1 MSTTRDQAL
10 KEHTRAIISDLSSD
24 EQRLLSGVIKAE
36 REKLHM
42 KLPRNI
48 HEDLWK
54 VVVEVIK

>member
-1 MSTTRDQAL
+1 MSQSRDQTL
-10 KEHTRAIISDLSSD
+10 REHTRTIITELTND

-36 REKLHM
+36 REKLHL

-48 HEDLWK
+48 KEDLWT